1 MSGLTRL
8 EMCGN
13 VFNSLSDTAQGLCAL
28 GDALKALDV
37 ERIED
42 QGVFLSGIGHLVNTV
57 GVQILDMANHSQEIT
72 REQAA

>member
-1 MSGLTRL
+1 
-8 EMCGN
+8 MCGN
-13 VFNSLSDTAQGLCAL
+13 VFMCLSDTGQGLCAL

-42 QGVFLSGIGHLVNTV
+42 QSVFLSGIGHLVNTV
-57 GVQILDMANHSQEIT
+57 GVQILDMTEHSQKLT